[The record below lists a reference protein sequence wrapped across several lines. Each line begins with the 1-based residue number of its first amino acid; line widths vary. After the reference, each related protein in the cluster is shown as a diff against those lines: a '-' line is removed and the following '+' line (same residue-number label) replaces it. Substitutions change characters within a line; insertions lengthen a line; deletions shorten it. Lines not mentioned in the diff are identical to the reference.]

1 MPCDALIKLMLS
13 LFYTTLNITATIHK
27 LIVFSRSLCEEQRE
41 IDNRITN
48 ERLTPVIERENK
60 AQTHPYTIALKSI
73 GLPQFS
79 MLFEFC
85 NTCTIFT
92 SKQNEM
98 KWKIRVNPLE

>member
-60 AQTHPYTIALKSI
+60 AQTHPYYRFKINWA
-73 GLPQFS
+73 PA
-79 MLFEFC
+79 
-85 NTCTIFT
+85 IFYVVR
-92 SKQNEM
+92 
-98 KWKIRVNPLE
+98 IL